1 MTAECRKVR
10 ELADAYLSE
19 QLLVET
25 THEIARH
32 LDGCPACRAEFEAR
46 RRLKTAAKLAFE
58 RSAELQPTPEFVTAL
73 RARLAAEA
81 ALPVAQPT
89 PWRRSWRHWGAVAAS
104 VLLVVGLGVA
114 SLAWL
119 SPSSLAALARLAAG
133 DHQFCAL
140 TFRLAE
146 APISLEQAAREYDA
160 AFRSLETVTPSSN
173 TLPGGLLEVVDRH
186 SCVWEGVRFAHLVL
200 RYKDTLVSVVVA
212 GDNGATARWIPWTQL
227 DHERAM
233 PSVDGLQMTSFRGAR
248 HVAFVVSALPDA
260 DVQAVARV
268 MQGPVS
274 RALAGA

>member
-1 MTAECRKVR
+1 MSAH
-10 ELADAYLSE
+10 ASSANAW
-19 QLLVET
+19 LL
-25 THEIARH
+25 
-32 LDGCPACRAEFEAR
+32 
-46 RRLKTAAKLAFE
+46 
-58 RSAELQPTPEFVTAL
+58 
-73 RARLAAEA
+73 
-81 ALPVAQPT
+81 
-89 PWRRSWRHWGAVAAS
+89 
-104 VLLVVGLGVA
+104 LGVA

-200 RYKDTLVSVVVA
+200 RYTDTLVSVVVA